1 MDYITFFLSAIVS
14 SLVSIVITA
23 FVLIAFGIIT
33 KSKLMKNIGISMLK
47 ASSIL
52 AMLFAGVCLVYY
64 IMVGGQFALL

>member
-33 KSKLMKNIGISMLK
+33 KSKLMKNSGISMLK

-52 AMLFAGVCLVYY
+52 AMLFAGVCLVY

>member
-52 AMLFAGVCLVYY
+52 AMLFAGVCLAY